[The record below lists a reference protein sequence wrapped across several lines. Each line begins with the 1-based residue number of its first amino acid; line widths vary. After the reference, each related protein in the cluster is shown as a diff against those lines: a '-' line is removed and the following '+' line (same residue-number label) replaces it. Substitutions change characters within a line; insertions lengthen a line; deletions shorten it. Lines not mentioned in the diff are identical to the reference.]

1 MFNYLFDKGITA
13 TERTFNA
20 LPWLLIAIVFALFM
34 AAGGASFVHDWV
46 ETTLK
51 LTIPLP

>member
-20 LPWLLIAIVFALFM
+20 LPWLIIGVLIILFL

-51 LTIPLP
+51 PMISFP

>member
-20 LPWLLIAIVFALFM
+20 LPWLLIAIVFVLFM

-51 LTIPLP
+51 PMILLP